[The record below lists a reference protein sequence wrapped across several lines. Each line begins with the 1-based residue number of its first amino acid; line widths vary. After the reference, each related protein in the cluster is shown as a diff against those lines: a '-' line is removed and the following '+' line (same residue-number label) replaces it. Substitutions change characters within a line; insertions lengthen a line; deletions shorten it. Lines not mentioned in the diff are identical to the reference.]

1 MHRVKR
7 SGPENFSDRYGAWAV
22 VAGAS
27 EGLGAAF
34 AQGLAQRGMN
44 LVLLARRKS
53 LLDALAEDI
62 QRKLPVKALCFETD
76 LAMPEYSSGLQGVL
90 SDLDVG
96 IAVYNAAYAPVGD
109 FTGMDRAD
117 LLQVVNVNVRGP
129 VLLARTLLPRMIA
142 RKRGALVLM
151 SSLAGNQGSPLLAA
165 YAASKAF
172 NSVLAEGL
180 WHELRPAGIDVIVC
194 CAGAVRTPGYA
205 VAAAKDAP
213 GAVDPEFVVKK
224 TLDALG
230 RGPRVIPGFVGQ
242 LANFILGRLLPRRM
256 AIAIMAGSTKKLSGP
271 EKRKAAS

>member
-1 MHRVKR
+1 
-7 SGPENFSDRYGAWAV
+7 
-22 VAGAS
+22 
-27 EGLGAAF
+27 
-34 AQGLAQRGMN
+34 MN

-76 LAMPEYSSGLQGVL
+76 LAMPDYSSGLQGVL
-90 SDLDVG
+90 SGLDVG

-109 FTGMDRAD
+109 FAGMDRAD
-117 LLQVVNVNVRGP
+117 LLKVVNVNVRGP
-129 VLLARTLLPRMIA
+129 VLLARTLAPRMIA
-142 RKRGALVLM
+142 RKRGALVFM
-151 SSLAGNQGSPLLAA
+151 SSLAGNQGSPGLAA

-180 WHELRPAGIDVIVC
+180 WHELRTAGIDVIVC

-205 VAAAKDAP
+205 AAAGKDAP

-230 RGPRVIPGFVGQ
+230 RGPRVIPGFVSQ
-242 LANFILGRLLPRRM
+242 LAHFILGRLLPRRM